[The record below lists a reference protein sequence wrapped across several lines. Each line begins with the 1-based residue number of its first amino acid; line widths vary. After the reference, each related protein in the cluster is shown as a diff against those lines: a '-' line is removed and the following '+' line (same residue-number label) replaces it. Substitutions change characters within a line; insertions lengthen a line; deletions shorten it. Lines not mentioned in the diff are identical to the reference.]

1 MKTVKL
7 SEIASLTV
15 GFVGTMAQHYA
26 TEGIPFFRSLNIK
39 PYRIDNSDMKY
50 ITPEF
55 SHTISKSE
63 LHTND
68 VVIVRTGIP
77 GTCCVVPKEYD
88 GSNCS
93 DVVIVHPDM
102 DAVNPHYLAAY
113 INEWGQKQVSNNKV
127 GAIQKHFNVHT
138 AENMIVFLPDK
149 RTQDA
154 VAAILCNVNNKIAQ
168 NEAICAELE
177 SMTKTLYDYWFVQ
190 FDFPDENG
198 QPYHTNGGEMK
209 YCETLRR
216 EVPKLW
222 EIKPL
227 PEVASL
233 QYGFP
238 LSTELFSTDGA
249 NVVRIRDI
257 VDNSISALTN
267 EKVGNE
273 YLTRE
278 NDLLV
283 GMDGNF
289 QMNYWTRNGDIV
301 NQRITRIR
309 KKELPMMLVK
319 MQIEPYITAKVS
331 TVARSTVGHLGDAD
345 FSNQLILV
353 PDKLDTSVFDVIL
366 DKIVSLRKEN
376 HQLADLRDWL
386 LPMLMNGQV
395 IVNKPK

>member
-15 GFVGTMAQHYA
+15 GFVGTMAQHYT

-55 SHTISKSE
+55 SHTLSKSE

-177 SMTKTLYDYWFVQ
+177 SMAKTLYDFWFVQ

-198 QPYHTNGGEMK
+198 KPYRTSGGKMIWREKIKNYIPEGWGVEKIDVLLEKIPTTTRIQTEGYHKDGSIAVIDQSEKYIAGYTNDCSAMLYKKDGYIVFGDHTRAVK
-209 YCETLRR
+209 YIRFPFARGADGTQVLSSNDERLPN
-216 EVPKLW
+216 ELFYQ
-222 EIKPL
+222 EIKSIDLSNQGYARHYKFLKENVIILPDKAVARQYKEIVAPL
-227 PEVASL
+227 YEKYRQVV
-233 QYGFP
+233 FEN
-238 LSTELFSTDGA
+238 TEL
-249 NVVRIRDI
+249 
-257 VDNSISALTN
+257 
-267 EKVGNE
+267 
-273 YLTRE
+273 
-278 NDLLV
+278 
-283 GMDGNF
+283 
-289 QMNYWTRNGDIV
+289 
-301 NQRITRIR
+301 QR
-309 KKELPMMLVK
+309 
-319 MQIEPYITAKVS
+319 
-331 TVARSTVGHLGDAD
+331 
-345 FSNQLILV
+345 
-353 PDKLDTSVFDVIL
+353 
-366 DKIVSLRKEN
+366 
-376 HQLADLRDWL
+376 LRDWL

-395 IVNKPK
+395 TVNKSN